1 MAVETEIK
9 LPLSNMQD
17 FMRRVQTLN
26 PETLSARHF
35 EDNFVLDFPNGR
47 LRGQACLLRV
57 RKTRDLS
64 SVTFKGPPQPSTLF
78 KKREEL
84 ETQVAE
90 ADALLR
96 IFEQLGMIIWFRYQ
110 KYREEFSVRTKRE
123 PGLEIHLAVD
133 LTPIGDFAELEGP
146 EQAIREIAST
156 LGFTESQYVRESYYA
171 LYLRSCQSRR
181 EKPGHMVF
189 ADRDIDGGAPA

>member
-9 LPLSNMQD
+9 LPLSNVQD
-17 FMRRVQTLN
+17 FMRRVQSLS
-26 PETLSARHF
+26 PEPLSARHF
-35 EDNFVLDFPNGR
+35 EDNFVLDFPDGR
-47 LRGQACLLRV
+47 LRDQACLLRV

-64 SVTFKGPPQPSTLF
+64 SVTFKGLPQPSPLF

-90 ADALLR
+90 AGALLR
-96 IFEQLGMIIWFRYQ
+96 IFEQLGMMIWFRYQ
-110 KYREEFSVRTKRE
+110 KYREEFSVRTTRE

-133 LTPIGDFAELEGP
+133 STPIGDFAELEGP

-171 LYLRSCQSRR
+171 LYLQSCHSRR
-181 EKPGHMVF
+181 KKPGHMVF
-189 ADRDIDGGAPA
+189 TDRDMDGGAPA